1 MPLNIDV
8 QQIFLHLFNFT
19 ILLAALYFLL
29 YRPVKSFMDKRAA
42 YYEDLDRQAKEK
54 LSDAGR
60 LQEDYRKKLEEA
72 DAEIRQRSAQAQ
84 QAAVQA
90 AEAQLQQAREEAGRI
105 VAKARKEAQAE
116 RDRAAAEARRD
127 VSELVTE
134 AAKKLVSA
142 SAGEAYDQ
150 FLAAAGEED
159 AHA

>member
-1 MPLNIDV
+1 MPLNIDF

-29 YRPVKSFMDKRAA
+29 YRPVKDFMARRAA
-42 YYEDLDRQAKEK
+42 YYEDLDRQAQEK
-54 LSDAGR
+54 LSNAGR

-72 DAEIRQRSAQAQ
+72 DAEIRQRGAQAQ

-116 RDRAAAEARRD
+116 RERTIAEARRD
-127 VSELVTE
+127 VSALVAE
-134 AAKKLVSA
+134 AAEKLVSP
-142 SAGEAYDQ
+142 SAGAAYDQ
-150 FLAAAGEED
+150 FLEAAGEDD